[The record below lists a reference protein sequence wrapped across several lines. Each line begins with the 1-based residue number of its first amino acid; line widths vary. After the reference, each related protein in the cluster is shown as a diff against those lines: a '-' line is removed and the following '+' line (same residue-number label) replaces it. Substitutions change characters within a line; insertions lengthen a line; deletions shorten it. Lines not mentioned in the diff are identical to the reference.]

1 MEKVKNDYDNIIV
14 GGNDN
19 DVSEMRKRN
28 EKRLSVQQ
36 QGRCVKF
43 CKRSAENRDDGN
55 CEDHSLK
62 GKGGVFRRQKYSI
75 GVCNAAP
82 C

>member
-1 MEKVKNDYDNIIV
+1 MMCPKCGK
-14 GGNDN
+14 
-19 DVSEMRKRN
+19 EMR
-28 EKRLSVQQ
+28 RLSVQQ

-62 GKGGVFRRQKYSI
+62 GKGGVF
-75 GVCNAAP
+75 
-82 C
+82 